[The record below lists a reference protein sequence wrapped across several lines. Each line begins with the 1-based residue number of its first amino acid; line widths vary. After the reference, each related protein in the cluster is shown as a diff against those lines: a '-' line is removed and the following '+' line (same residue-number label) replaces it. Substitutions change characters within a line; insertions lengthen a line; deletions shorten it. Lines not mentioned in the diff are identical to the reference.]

1 LIKMQEF
8 ICKEVISISV
18 TTKSIAKIAGVS
30 QSTVS
35 RSLNDSNLI
44 SEDTKKKVKQIA
56 KELGFEFNANARSLK
71 TSNTG
76 TVSLVYPE
84 NFDDFSLHLY
94 FSSLYNQ
101 IRESLEKAD
110 LDLIVTFLRN
120 RFTGQDSIKK
130 LVSRKKVDGF
140 IIVQSNLKREILN
153 FLKQSKIPFVFLH
166 LYPSAYNTQEV
177 DAVYTDHF
185 KGGYL
190 AAEHLIG
197 LGRKKIICLAVAGR
211 EAEFFMRTKG
221 FKAAHEDYG
230 LVAPKDFLFY
240 GDRSFKSGYQSI
252 ITRQSTLKKVDAV
265 FAHTDLMALGVIAAL
280 KELHIGVPEDI
291 AVVGYD
297 DIELCTYFHPYLS
310 TIHQPREEIARLT
323 CERLIELLSTK
334 KPTQAKKLAIEPRL
348 IVRESCGGTI

>member
-1 LIKMQEF
+1 MQKRV
-8 ICKEVISISV
+8 ILISI

-44 SEDTKKKVKQIA
+44 SDDTKKRVKRIA
-56 KELGFEFNANARSLK
+56 AELGFEFNANARSLK

-120 RFTGQDSIKK
+120 RFTGRDSIKK

-140 IIVQSNLKREILN
+140 IIVQSYLKREILN
-153 FLKQSKIPFVFLH
+153 FLKQNKIPFVFLH
-166 LYPSAYNTQEV
+166 LYPHIHNVQEV

-197 LGRKKIICLAVAGR
+197 LGRKKIICLAVASR

-221 FKAAHEDYG
+221 FKTAHHDYG
-230 LVAPKDFLFY
+230 LAAPKNLFIY
-240 GDRSFKSGYQSI
+240 GDRSFKSGYQAIIDHQSI
-252 ITRQSTLKKVDAV
+252 LKEVDAF

-280 KELHIGVPEDI
+280 KELKVRIPEDI

-297 DIELCTYFHPYLS
+297 DIELGTYFRPYLT

-323 CERLIELLSTK
+323 CERLIELLSME
-334 KPTQAKKLAIEPRL
+334 KPTQAKKFAIEPRL
-348 IVRESCGGTI
+348 IVRESCGAKSIPKNEK